1 MEINEYN
8 LNAIVK
14 GYLLQSCHECSY
26 SDTQVEELLNGLRW
40 SFDSLDVRQ
49 AYELGK

>member
-1 MEINEYN
+1 MEINECN
-8 LNAIVK
+8 LNSIVK
-14 GYLLQSCHECSY
+14 GYFIQACQECNY